1 MSPLGHRGES
11 SRHSSITKWTP
22 FRRSYSSLNR
32 ALVSSVL
39 LLFIGMAYGADV
51 LTAKN
56 DNARTGQNLEE
67 IILNTKNVNVQQF
80 GKLYTFPVD
89 GYVYAQPLY
98 KSHLPIPGF
107 GIRDVLFVATAHDS
121 VYAFDALGNNPAS
134 GFLWS
139 VSFLDSSKG
148 ITTVPAGDVSTNDIV
163 PEIGITGSP
172 VIDSATNTLYV
183 VSKTKQSSNGT
194 ARWIQQLHALDLA
207 TGAEK
212 MNGPIEI
219 QASLPGWGA
228 GSSNNILT
236 FDPRIENQRAALV
249 LVNNGVYVAWAAH
262 GDQGSYHGWIIG
274 YSAADMRQQ
283 LGAWTTTPNGRGGG
297 IWMSG
302 GGLSSDISGNLY
314 FASGNG
320 NFQPPYENYG
330 DTAFRLSTS
339 GGLNITDYFTPDNQ
353 QTLDA
358 QDNDMGTSDMMLL
371 PAQPGPHTN
380 IVITADKS
388 GTVYVLDRDRL
399 GGNSSANPNND
410 VDHFHVSGTIHNS
423 FSYFNSYVYIGCD
436 GQPVRTYKVGNGTL
450 LHTAGS
456 ESAHSFGQNYAN
468 ASGTSISIS
477 ANGTSEGIAWAL
489 DNVSNGAGPTTLF
502 AFDAFD
508 LGNLLYSSDQAANG
522 RDLSGPAVK
531 FTVPTVV
538 DGRVFVPNAYAVTVY
553 GLLTGTGQQQIA
565 PAPIFSEPSGT
576 SLAASQLLS
585 ISSTVDGATV
595 RYTTDGST
603 PNLLSTVYTMA
614 LPIVGPTIV
623 QAFTTAP
630 GYAPGPIA
638 TAFYIAQKDSTFVL
652 PSYPNGFSEG
662 LSQMFMNNGA
672 KIVGSVLRLTDG
684 GANEATSAFFGLPVD
699 IRKFTTAFSFRLSS
713 AMADGFTF
721 TIQGDSPLLVGATG
735 GGLGYGPDP
744 DYHVSSSEKSI
755 PHSVAVK
762 FDLYDNEGEGNNS
775 IGLAFNGVSPT
786 TPALDLSQSGIDLH
800 SGHVIYAEL
809 SYDGTRLT
817 VFLLDSENPPVK
829 FVSSFPLDVK
839 AVVGSQTAFV
849 GFTAGTGA
857 LSSTDEILSWG
868 FSPWLLRR
876 Q

>member
-1 MSPLGHRGES
+1 
-11 SRHSSITKWTP
+11 
-22 FRRSYSSLNR
+22 
-32 ALVSSVL
+32 V
-39 LLFIGMAYGADV
+39 AYGADV

-67 IILNTKNVNVQQF
+67 IILTTKNVNVQQF

-98 KSHLPIPGF
+98 KSHLAVPGL

-121 VYAFDALGNNPAS
+121 VYAFDTLGNNPTS
-134 GFLWS
+134 GFLWR
-139 VSFLDSSKG
+139 VSFLDPSKG
-148 ITTVPAGDVSTNDIV
+148 ITTVSPGDVGTNDIV
-163 PEIGITGSP
+163 PDIGITGTP
-172 VIDSATNTLYV
+172 VIDSTTNTLYV
-183 VSKTKQSSNGT
+183 VSKTRQSSNGT
-194 ARWIQQLHALDLA
+194 TRWIQQLHALDLA

-219 QASLPGWGA
+219 QASLPGWG
-228 GSSNNILT
+228 GDSSNNVVT
-236 FDPRIENQRAALV
+236 FDPRIENQRAALI
-249 LVNNGVYVAWAAH
+249 LVNNGVYIAWAAH

-274 YSAADMRQQ
+274 YSATDIRQQ

-302 GGLSSDISGNLY
+302 GGISSDISGNLY
-314 FASGNG
+314 LASGNG

-339 GGLNITDYFTPDNQ
+339 GGLSMTDYFTPDNQ

-358 QDNDMGTSDMMLL
+358 QDNDMGTSDMMLM
-371 PAQPGPHTN
+371 PTQAGSHTN

-423 FSYFNSYVYIGCD
+423 FSYFNGYVYMGCD
-436 GQPVRTYKVGNGTL
+436 GQPVRSYKVVSGSL
-450 LHTAGS
+450 QHTADS
-456 ESAHSFGQNYAN
+456 ESTHSFGQNYAN
-468 ASGTSISIS
+468 ASGTSLSIS

-489 DNVSNGAGPTTLF
+489 DNFSNGAGPATLF
-502 AFDAFD
+502 AFDASR
-508 LGNLLYSSDQAANG
+508 LGNLLYSSDQAPNG

-553 GLLTGTGQQQIA
+553 GLLIGAGQQQTA
-565 PAPIFSEPSGT
+565 PVPIFSQPSGT
-576 SLAASQLLS
+576 SLGSSQPLS
-585 ISSTVDGATV
+585 ISSAVDGATIH
-595 RYTTDGST
+595 YTTDGSA
-603 PNLLSTVYTMA
+603 PSLLSAVYTTA
-614 LPIVGPTIV
+614 LPILGPTIV
-623 QAFTTAP
+623 QAFATAP
-630 GYAPGPIA
+630 GYAPSPIA
-638 TAFYIAQKDSTFVL
+638 TAFYIAQKDSALLL
-652 PSYPNGFSEG
+652 PSFPTGFSEG

-672 KIVGSVLRLTDG
+672 KIVGSALRLTDG

-699 IRKFTTAFSFRLSS
+699 IRKFSTVFSFRLSS

-721 TIQGDSPLLVGATG
+721 TIQSDSPLLVGATG

-762 FDLYDNEGEGNNS
+762 FDLYDNAGEGNNS
-775 IGLAFNGVSPT
+775 IGLAFNGGSPT
-786 TPALDLSQSGIDLH
+786 TPALDLSQSRIDLH
-800 SGHVIYAEL
+800 NGHVINAEL
-809 SYDGTRLT
+809 LYDGSRLT
-817 VFLLDSENPPVK
+817 VFLSDRDNLAAT
-829 FVSSFPLDVK
+829 FLTSFPLDLET
-839 AVVGSQTAFV
+839 VVGSQTAFV

-857 LSSTDEILSWG
+857 LSSTDEILSWS
-868 FSPWLLRR
+868 FAPWLLFRHR
-876 Q
+876 

>member
-1 MSPLGHRGES
+1 VYSLTTRLATTGTLRRQTKMFTPSFSSSQLHVTADSVCENTLYSCTLGQYVRQTKDLGTMSPLGHRGES

-274 YSAADMRQQ
+274 YSAAI
-283 LGAWTTTPNGRGGG
+283 GR
-297 IWMSG
+297 
-302 GGLSSDISGNLY
+302 
-314 FASGNG
+314 
-320 NFQPPYENYG
+320 
-330 DTAFRLSTS
+330 
-339 GGLNITDYFTPDNQ
+339 
-353 QTLDA
+353 
-358 QDNDMGTSDMMLL
+358 
-371 PAQPGPHTN
+371 
-380 IVITADKS
+380 
-388 GTVYVLDRDRL
+388 
-399 GGNSSANPNND
+399 
-410 VDHFHVSGTIHNS
+410 
-423 FSYFNSYVYIGCD
+423 
-436 GQPVRTYKVGNGTL
+436 
-450 LHTAGS
+450 
-456 ESAHSFGQNYAN
+456 
-468 ASGTSISIS
+468 
-477 ANGTSEGIAWAL
+477 L
-489 DNVSNGAGPTTLF
+489 DNHTKRSGWRHLDERRR
-502 AFDAFD
+502 AFI
-508 LGNLLYSSDQAANG
+508 
-522 RDLSGPAVK
+522 RH
-531 FTVPTVV
+531 
-538 DGRVFVPNAYAVTVY
+538 
-553 GLLTGTGQQQIA
+553 
-565 PAPIFSEPSGT
+565 
-576 SLAASQLLS
+576 
-585 ISSTVDGATV
+585 
-595 RYTTDGST
+595 
-603 PNLLSTVYTMA
+603 
-614 LPIVGPTIV
+614 
-623 QAFTTAP
+623 
-630 GYAPGPIA
+630 
-638 TAFYIAQKDSTFVL
+638 
-652 PSYPNGFSEG
+652 
-662 LSQMFMNNGA
+662 
-672 KIVGSVLRLTDG
+672 LR
-684 GANEATSAFFGLPVD
+684 
-699 IRKFTTAFSFRLSS
+699 
-713 AMADGFTF
+713 
-721 TIQGDSPLLVGATG
+721 
-735 GGLGYGPDP
+735 
-744 DYHVSSSEKSI
+744 KS
-755 PHSVAVK
+755 
-762 FDLYDNEGEGNNS
+762 
-775 IGLAFNGVSPT
+775 
-786 TPALDLSQSGIDLH
+786 
-800 SGHVIYAEL
+800 
-809 SYDGTRLT
+809 
-817 VFLLDSENPPVK
+817 
-829 FVSSFPLDVK
+829 
-839 AVVGSQTAFV
+839 
-849 GFTAGTGA
+849 
-857 LSSTDEILSWG
+857 
-868 FSPWLLRR
+868 LLRVGKR
-876 Q
+876 KLSASL